1 MPKETSKK
9 RKSLTAAKKK
19 EICSKK
25 ISNPSLKQKDLAKEY
40 DVSEGMVSDILKEK
54 DRWLAIDNN
63 SHQANLKREKKIKF
77 PIIEE
82 ALTVW
87 LDKALQSELILTE
100 SILAAKA
107 LDFALLCNEEN
118 FKASNGWL
126 DNFKKRHNLKQ
137 YNIYGEAGSAPIQDL
152 DSMREKL
159 RQTLRDYDPKD
170 IFNCDETG
178 LFWKMKPSH
187 TLSNGPVAGTK
198 QSKDRVTILLTC
210 NSTGTEKLRPL
221 FIHKY
226 ENPRVLKNINKNSLP
241 VNYYWNKKSWMQV
254 SIWND
259 YLKKLDSHMRAQNRN
274 IILLVDNA
282 PTHALYENTTLTNIV
297 IEHLPPNTTS
307 HLQPC
312 DQGII
317 NSFKVRNKL
326 YLFTVIVSNLTLIF
340 YFRHNIESCIC
351 VIGLKLLIISMNMAL
366 NLMKLTLKN
375 ASNMLHV
382 HGITLRILQSK
393 IVG

>member
-1 MPKETSKK
+1 MYFLYCTYHYFYLFLFFNINNMPKETT
-9 RKSLTAAKKK
+9 RKCKLLTAAQKKD
-19 EICSKK
+19 ICLKK
-25 ISNPSLKQKDLAKEY
+25 ISTPSLKQKDIAKEY

-54 DRWLAIDNN
+54 DRWIAIDND
-63 SHQANLKREKKIKF
+63 SYQANLKREKKVQF

-87 LDKALQSELILTE
+87 IDKALQARLVLTE
-100 SILAAKA
+100 SILATKA
-107 LDFALLCNEEN
+107 LDFALLCKEDK

-126 DNFKKRHNLKQ
+126 DNFKKWHNLKQ
-137 YNIYGEAGSAPIQDL
+137 YNIHGEAGSAPIQDL
-152 DSMREKL
+152 ALMREKL
-159 RQTLRDYDPKD
+159 HQTLRDYDPKD

-178 LFWKMKPSH
+178 LFWKMKPSR
-187 TLSNGPVAGTK
+187 TISNGPVAGTK
-198 QSKDRVTILLTC
+198 QSKDRVTILFTC

-226 ENPRVLKNINKNSLP
+226 ENPRALKNINKNSLP

-259 YLKKLDSHMRAQNRN
+259 YLKKLDSRMRVQNRN
-274 IILLVDNA
+274 ILLLIDNA
-282 PTHALYENTTLTNIV
+282 PTHALYENTNLTNIV

-317 NSFKVRNKL
+317 NSFKVRSKS
-326 YLFTVIVSNLTLIF
+326 YLFTVTVSNLTLIF
-340 YFRHNIESCIC
+340 LF
-351 VIGLKLLIISMNMAL
+351 
-366 NLMKLTLKN
+366 
-375 ASNMLHV
+375 
-382 HGITLRILQSK
+382 
-393 IVG
+393 

>member
-1 MPKETSKK
+1 MPKETPRK
-9 RKSLTAAKKK
+9 RKSLTVAQKK
-19 EICSKK
+19 EICLKK
-25 ISNPSLKQKDLAKEY
+25 ISSIPSLKQKDLAKEY
-40 DVSEGMVSDILKEK
+40 NVSEGMVSDILKEK

-63 SHQANLKREKKIKF
+63 SYQANLKRKKKIQF

-87 LDKALQSELILTE
+87 LDKALQAKLVLTE
-100 SILAAKA
+100 SILATKA
-107 LDFALLCNEEN
+107 LDFAILCNEEK

-187 TLSNGPVAGTK
+187 TISNSPVAGTK
-198 QSKDRVTILLTC
+198 QSKNRVTILLTC
-210 NSTGTEKLRPL
+210 NSTGSEKLRPL

-241 VNYYWNKKSWMQV
+241 VNYY
-254 SIWND
+254 
-259 YLKKLDSHMRAQNRN
+259 
-274 IILLVDNA
+274 
-282 PTHALYENTTLTNIV
+282 
-297 IEHLPPNTTS
+297 
-307 HLQPC
+307 
-312 DQGII
+312 
-317 NSFKVRNKL
+317 
-326 YLFTVIVSNLTLIF
+326 
-340 YFRHNIESCIC
+340 
-351 VIGLKLLIISMNMAL
+351 
-366 NLMKLTLKN
+366 
-375 ASNMLHV
+375 
-382 HGITLRILQSK
+382 
-393 IVG
+393 